1 MQARPKAAPRSL
13 KLPKSLRLPR
23 MQPWFFYDT
32 ERLIEIQRIIDEN
45 FEAKKLQLRANMTR
59 DDLLHE
65 LLPRALIAEREE
77 VR

>member
-1 MQARPKAAPRSL
+1 
-13 KLPKSLRLPR
+13 